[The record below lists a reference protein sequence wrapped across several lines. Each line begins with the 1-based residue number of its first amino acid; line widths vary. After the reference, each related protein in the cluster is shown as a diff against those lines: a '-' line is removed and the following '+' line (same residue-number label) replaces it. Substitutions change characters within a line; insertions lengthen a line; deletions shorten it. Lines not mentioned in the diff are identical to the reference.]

1 MNPMTSHLR
10 TKVNG
15 QGETVVVLKRPP
27 TEIDAGPLLA
37 LIERLGLSGPLLEI
51 CREHN
56 VLLEEV
62 LVGMRTKSVVLARE
76 RCVGHLRSLQMSY
89 VEVAKL
95 LGMDHTTAI
104 AAARRLKKRLETNG
118 EPGPKA

>member
-1 MNPMTSHLR
+1 MTAMTSHLR
-10 TKVNG
+10 TKVNE
-15 QGETVVVLKRPP
+15 QGETVVISKRPP
-27 TEIDAGPLLA
+27 AEIDAGPALA

-62 LVGMRTKSVVLARE
+62 LVGVRTKNVVLARE
-76 RCVGHLRSLQMSY
+76 RCCGHLRSLQMSY
-89 VEVAKL
+89 MEVAKI

-104 AAARRLKKRLETNG
+104 AAVRRLKKRREADGKEGSQT
-118 EPGPKA
+118 